1 MNYYLFFLFQILFRS
16 CGDGGEVE
24 AVGGGEKGAAERLGE
39 RSVKLNCLSVCLSV
53 SDSVCLSACL
63 SVCMLNVFL
72 MNQLGFKLISNLT
85 RQVHITFCQIFF
97 FFLLQF

>member
-53 SDSVCLSACL
+53 CL
-63 SVCMLNVFL
+63 
-72 MNQLGFKLISNLT
+72 
-85 RQVHITFCQIFF
+85 
-97 FFLLQF
+97 

>member
-16 CGDGGEVE
+16 CGDRGEVE

-53 SDSVCLSACL
+53 CLSLILSVCLPVFL
-63 SVCMLNVFL
+63 SV
-72 MNQLGFKLISNLT
+72 
-85 RQVHITFCQIFF
+85 
-97 FFLLQF
+97 

>member
-1 MNYYLFFLFQILFRS
+1 M
-16 CGDGGEVE
+16 E

-72 MNQLGFKLISNLT
+72 MNQLGFKLISILT
-85 RQVHITFCQIFF
+85 RQVHITLFQIFF
-97 FFLLQF
+97 LFLASILDGFGRLGRMTRNAPGP